1 MADGP
6 TGPDFGAM
14 LSLINASRGA
24 GGGSGVAPILM
35 GCRLDQNVG
44 AGLSLQGKGL
54 NADGMVNKLPQGRP
68 GPVANFLKNIGLSG
82 PEILEGMRKVA
93 QAGAVREASIAEI
106 TGQNHGLGRS
116 FSGGSDI
123 GIG

>member
-14 LSLINASRGA
+14 LSLINASRGP

-35 GCRLDQNVG
+35 GCRLEENVG

-54 NADGMVNKLPQGRP
+54 NADGMVNKLPQSRP
-68 GPVANFLKNIGLSG
+68 GPVANFLRSIGFSG
-82 PEILEGMRKVA
+82 SEILDGMRKVA
-93 QAGAVREASIAEI
+93 QAGAVREASITDI
-106 TGQNHGLGRS
+106 TGQSHGLGRS
-116 FSGGSDI
+116 LPGGSDI